1 MVEEE
6 FTKVARG
13 CSNFIG
19 IGKKCRESLT
29 TRIFFGIVNLSF
41 LSLIRLGREM
51 KQELT
56 TDGIAEQDNQPE
68 PSRNNIRGSSRI
80 K

>member
-1 MVEEE
+1 
-6 FTKVARG
+6 
-13 CSNFIG
+13 
-19 IGKKCRESLT
+19 
-29 TRIFFGIVNLSF
+29 
-41 LSLIRLGREM
+41 M

>member
-1 MVEEE
+1 
-6 FTKVARG
+6 
-13 CSNFIG
+13 
-19 IGKKCRESLT
+19 
-29 TRIFFGIVNLSF
+29 
-41 LSLIRLGREM
+41 M

-68 PSRNNIRGSSRI
+68 PSRNNIRGSSRF